1 VSFEW
6 WALSTPFQAAFLKM
20 SVFAHLH
27 KSGFGYMHDDFHD
40 DAPCVRLACVVPYQP
55 CVCQPCMQGSAED
68 ENASAS
74 VIQQECSSAIKRLSS
89 SLWCCC
95 CSTEESAGQ
104 FIHAGLVACI
114 LTLQQMPAPGL
125 HMQHDDQHCSCTMC
139 QKHALRWLL
148 QVHLSLAYMI
158 LIFSCRWNSGLAEE

>member
-1 VSFEW
+1 MSFEW

-20 SVFAHLH
+20 SVFERLH

-55 CVCQPCMQGSAED
+55 CVCQPCMRGSAED
-68 ENASAS
+68 ENAFCDSARMLQRHQK
-74 VIQQECSSAIKRLSS
+74 VNIFPVVLLLQHRR
-89 SLWCCC
+89 
-95 CSTEESAGQ
+95 SAGQ
-104 FIHAGLVACI
+104 SIHAGLVACI